1 MNDKILLEKDQSVVL
16 LFNKNI
22 YYIDPY
28 ARYYQKDTASEETID
43 IGLIEEGNI
52 VSVNSNKNLKLWKL
66 NNTGDNYI
74 WNVVENIPTEK
85 DYVNDTDI
93 EFNTTILRPN
103 LLIKDNE

>member
-1 MNDKILLEKDQSVVL
+1 MV
-16 LFNKNI
+16 NKNI

-28 ARYYQKDTASEETID
+28 ARYYKKDTASEETID

-66 NNTGDNYI
+66 NTTGDNYI

-85 DYVNDTDI
+85 DYVNDTDNHSFSSI
-93 EFNTTILRPN
+93 QVFIVDKSRSFPFTASYDISVAY
-103 LLIKDNE
+103 KD